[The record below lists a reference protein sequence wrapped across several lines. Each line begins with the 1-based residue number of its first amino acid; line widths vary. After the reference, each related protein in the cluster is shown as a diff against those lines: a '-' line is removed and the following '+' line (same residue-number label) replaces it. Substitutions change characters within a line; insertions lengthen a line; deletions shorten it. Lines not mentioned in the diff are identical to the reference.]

1 MMLVVVHWA
10 DCGNSWVVGVATGT
24 MAVSFVTEDS
34 VVGGDVKM
42 QIVQVVSPVLLL
54 IRYAV

>member
-34 VVGGDVKM
+34 VVGADVKM
-42 QIVQVVSPVLLL
+42 QVVSPVLLL